1 VRGAQQQQAA
11 KKRERTPGLGPGTLG
26 GGGEG
31 AAHAL
36 DPTGILPAPQA
47 SQVRCRRARWDN
59 RPATDARAT
68 PAARSTPA
76 DPHVNHESPSRLAH
90 LVGFAIVAAAWA
102 FCATRALDLPGV
114 YMDAV
119 NPDYLVVRV
128 FTWTHEPM
136 AAWVLPGNYLL
147 GSRFPILVSIYH
159 GTQHFWLGLPLYAL
173 LGTTVESLRIVHALF
188 ALGVLASLYALLA
201 SAGVRPW
208 LATLATGA
216 LAVDPVFLFAFR
228 TQSYI
233 TMSPAAWLLLA
244 LFFLLRA
251 ERGRAAPRAT
261 LASGFFA
268 GLAVQGYFVY
278 AFYVPTLIAGVWLW
292 SRARAGSGQAWRNVV
307 RWCLGLALGVAGYLL
322 GYALI
327 AREEGGLGALV
338 AFVAD
343 QQRTLGAFASPMT
356 LAERVRFVEDM
367 VVGVFGNGWHHSLV
381 FAEWGY
387 HLPGTP
393 ARMLLLLGA
402 PLVLLVIAESQRAA
416 TPLQRLV
423 VALAPSFCLIA
434 LVFGGR
440 LGGHHFVSLL
450 PLGYAALALGAAG
463 LGTASARI
471 RLSVQLATTA
481 AFALLVALNV
491 EGHRQEMSKLVA
503 TRGAGLYSDAVN
515 RLATDLLAQKP
526 RPFVFFTDWG
536 LALPFAFLTR
546 AAVPSTSDGTPA
558 LGRRLLCEGRDV
570 AIALIDGD
578 RARRRDEW
586 QAELAWDAPVV
597 RPYRQ
602 ADGVAVF
609 ELVTFK
615 GRVDGPSCA
624 DGDAVGTTTR

>member
-1 VRGAQQQQAA
+1 
-11 KKRERTPGLGPGTLG
+11 
-26 GGGEG
+26 
-31 AAHAL
+31 
-36 DPTGILPAPQA
+36 
-47 SQVRCRRARWDN
+47 
-59 RPATDARAT
+59 
-68 PAARSTPA
+68 
-76 DPHVNHESPSRLAH
+76 VNHEPSSRPFH

-102 FCATRALDLPGV
+102 FCATRAIELPGV

-128 FTWTHEPM
+128 LNWRREPM
-136 AAWVLPGNYLL
+136 TAWVLPGNYLF
-147 GSRFPILVSIYH
+147 GARFPILVSLYH
-159 GTQHFWLGLPLYAL
+159 GTQHFWLGLPLFWL

-188 ALGVLASLYALLA
+188 GLGVLAALYALLA

-251 ERGRAAPRAT
+251 QRDDAAPRAI
-261 LASGFFA
+261 LASGFLA
-268 GLAVQGYFVY
+268 GFAVQGYFVY
-278 AFYVPTLIAGVWLW
+278 AFYVPVLVAGVWLW
-292 SRARAGSGQAWRNVV
+292 SRARAGSGRASRNVV
-307 RWCLGLALGVAGYLL
+307 RWSLGLVLGVAGYLL

-338 AFVAD
+338 RYVAD
-343 QQRTLGAFASPMT
+343 QQSTLGAFASPMT
-356 LAERVRFVEDM
+356 LAERIRFVVDM

-381 FAEWGY
+381 FAEWNY

-402 PLVLLVIAESQRAA
+402 PVVLLVVAESQRTA

-434 LVFGGR
+434 LAFGGR

-450 PLGYAALALGAAG
+450 PLGYAGLALGAAG
-463 LGTASARI
+463 VGTASARV
-471 RLSVQLATTA
+471 RRPVQLATA
-481 AFALLVALNV
+481 AALVLLVALNV
-491 EGHRQEMSKLVA
+491 QGHRQEVAKLVA

-515 RLATDLLAQKP
+515 RLATDLLAQTP
-526 RPFVFFTDWG
+526 RPFVFFADWG

-546 AAVPSTSDGTPA
+546 AAVPSTSEGTPE
-558 LGRRLLCEGRDV
+558 LGRRLLCEGRDI

-578 RARRRDEW
+578 RALRRDEW
-586 QAELAWDAPVV
+586 QAKLAWDAPVV

-602 ADGVAVF
+602 ADGVTVF

-624 DGDAVGTTTR
+624 VAGTVGGTAR

>member
-1 VRGAQQQQAA
+1 
-11 KKRERTPGLGPGTLG
+11 
-26 GGGEG
+26 
-31 AAHAL
+31 
-36 DPTGILPAPQA
+36 
-47 SQVRCRRARWDN
+47 
-59 RPATDARAT
+59 
-68 PAARSTPA
+68 
-76 DPHVNHESPSRLAH
+76 VNPEPSSRLLH
-90 LVGFAIVAAAWA
+90 LVGFAVVAAAWA
-102 FCATRALDLPGV
+102 FCATRAIELPGI

-128 FTWTHEPM
+128 LNWRREPM
-136 AAWVLPGNYLL
+136 TAWVLPGNYLF
-147 GSRFPILVSIYH
+147 GARFPILVSLYH
-159 GTQHFWLGLPLYAL
+159 GTQHFWLGLPLFWL

-188 ALGVLASLYALLA
+188 GLGVLAALYALLA

-228 TQSYI
+228 TQSYV
-233 TMSPAAWLLLA
+233 TMSPAVWLLLA

-251 ERGRAAPRAT
+251 QRRDPAPGAI
-261 LASGFFA
+261 LASGFLA
-268 GLAVQGYFVY
+268 GLAVQGYFIY
-278 AFYVPTLIAGVWLW
+278 AFYVPVLVAGVWLW
-292 SRARAGSGQAWRNVV
+292 STARAGSGRAWRNVV
-307 RWCLGLALGVAGYLL
+307 RWSLGLVLGVAGYLL

-327 AREEGGLGALV
+327 AREEGGLAALV
-338 AFVAD
+338 RYVAN
-343 QQRTLGAFASPMT
+343 QQHALGAFASPMT
-356 LAERVRFVEDM
+356 LAERVRFVVDM

-381 FAEWGY
+381 FAEWNY

-393 ARMLLLLGA
+393 AKMLLLLGA
-402 PLVLLVIAESQRAA
+402 PVVLLVVAESQRAA
-416 TPLQRLV
+416 TPVQRLV

-450 PLGYAALALGAAG
+450 PLGYAALALGAAS
-463 LGTASARI
+463 LATASARV
-471 RLSVQLATTA
+471 RLPVQLATTA
-481 AFALLVALNV
+481 ALALLVAQNV
-491 EGHRQEMSKLVA
+491 QGHRQEVARLVA

-515 RLATDLLAQKP
+515 RLATDLLAQTP
-526 RPFVFFTDWG
+526 RPFVFFADWG

-570 AIALIDGD
+570 AVALIDGD

-586 QAELAWDAPVV
+586 QAQLAWDAPVV
-597 RPYRQ
+597 QPYRQ

-615 GRVDGPSCA
+615 GRVDGPSCTGGA
-624 DGDAVGTTTR
+624 AGGGTAR

>member
-1 VRGAQQQQAA
+1 
-11 KKRERTPGLGPGTLG
+11 
-26 GGGEG
+26 
-31 AAHAL
+31 
-36 DPTGILPAPQA
+36 
-47 SQVRCRRARWDN
+47 
-59 RPATDARAT
+59 
-68 PAARSTPA
+68 
-76 DPHVNHESPSRLAH
+76 
-90 LVGFAIVAAAWA
+90 VGFAIAAAAWA
-102 FCATRALDLPGV
+102 FCATRAIELPGV

-119 NPDYLVVRV
+119 NPDYLVARV
-128 FTWTHEPM
+128 LNWRREPM
-136 AAWVLPGNYLL
+136 TAWVLPGNYLL
-147 GSRFPILVSIYH
+147 GARFPILVSLYH
-159 GTQHFWLGLPLYAL
+159 GTQHFWLGLPLFWL

-188 ALGVLASLYALLA
+188 GLGVLAALYVLLA

-251 ERGRAAPRAT
+251 QRDDAAPGAI
-261 LASGFFA
+261 LASGFLA
-268 GLAVQGYFVY
+268 GFAVQGYFVY
-278 AFYVPTLIAGVWLW
+278 AFYVPVLVAGVWLW
-292 SRARAGSGQAWRNVV
+292 STAWAGSGRAWRDVL
-307 RWCLGLALGVAGYLL
+307 RWSLGLVLGVAGYLL

-327 AREEGGLGALV
+327 AREEGGLHAL
-338 AFVAD
+338 ARYVAD

-356 LAERVRFVEDM
+356 LAERIRFVVDM

-381 FAEWGY
+381 FAEWNY
-387 HLPGTP
+387 QLPGTP
-393 ARMLLLLGA
+393 ARILLLLIA
-402 PLVLLVIAESQRAA
+402 PVVLLVVAESQRTA

-434 LVFGGR
+434 LAFGGR

-450 PLGYAALALGAAG
+450 PLGYAALALGAAS
-463 LGTASARI
+463 LGAASTRI
-471 RLSVQLATTA
+471 RLPVQLATA
-481 AFALLVALNV
+481 AALALLVAQNV
-491 EGHRQEMSKLVA
+491 QGHRQEMAKLVA

-515 RLATDLLAQKP
+515 RLATDLLAQTP
-526 RPFVFFTDWG
+526 RPFVFFADWG

-546 AAVPSTSDGTPA
+546 AAVPSTSEGTPE

-578 RARRRDEW
+578 RALRRDEW
-586 QAELAWDAPVV
+586 QAKLAWDAPLV
-597 RPYRQ
+597 RTYRQ

-624 DGDAVGTTTR
+624 AAGAVGGTAR

>member
-1 VRGAQQQQAA
+1 M
-11 KKRERTPGLGPGTLG
+11 
-26 GGGEG
+26 
-31 AAHAL
+31 
-36 DPTGILPAPQA
+36 
-47 SQVRCRRARWDN
+47 
-59 RPATDARAT
+59 
-68 PAARSTPA
+68 
-76 DPHVNHESPSRLAH
+76 
-90 LVGFAIVAAAWA
+90 GFAIVAAAWA
-102 FCATRALDLPGV
+102 FCATRAIELPGV

-119 NPDYLVVRV
+119 NPDYLVARV
-128 FTWTHEPM
+128 LNWRREPM
-136 AAWVLPGNYLL
+136 TAWVLPGNYLL
-147 GSRFPILVSIYH
+147 GARFPILVSLYH
-159 GTQHFWLGLPLYAL
+159 GTQHFWLGLPLFWL

-188 ALGVLASLYALLA
+188 GLGVLASLYALLA
-201 SAGVRPW
+201 SAGLRPW

-244 LFFLLRA
+244 LLFLLRA
-251 ERGRAAPRAT
+251 QRDGPAPGAI
-261 LASGFFA
+261 LASGIFA

-278 AFYVPTLIAGVWLW
+278 AFFVPALVAGVWLW
-292 SRARAGSGQAWRNVV
+292 SRARSGSRQAWRNAV

-338 AFVAD
+338 AYVAD

-356 LAERVRFVEDM
+356 FAERVRFVADM

-387 HLPGTP
+387 QLPGTP

-402 PLVLLVIAESQRAA
+402 PLVLLVVAEGLRTA

-423 VALAPSFCLIA
+423 VALAPSFCLVA

-450 PLGYAALALGAAG
+450 PLGYAALALGAAS
-463 LGTASARI
+463 LGAASARI
-471 RLSVQLATTA
+471 RLPVQLATA
-481 AFALLVALNV
+481 ATFALLVAQSV
-491 EGHRQEMSKLVA
+491 HGHRQEVAKLVA

-515 RLATDLLAQKP
+515 RLATDLLAQTP
-526 RPFVFFTDWG
+526 RPFVFFADWG

-546 AAVPSTSDGTPA
+546 AAVPSTSEGTPE

-578 RARRRDEW
+578 RALRRDDVAGQTGVGCAGRAALPSGRRRRGIRAGHV
-586 QAELAWDAPVV
+586 QGTRR
-597 RPYRQ
+597 RPLLRRRRRGRRHRQ
-602 ADGVAVF
+602 VGEPLRF
-609 ELVTFK
+609 E
-615 GRVDGPSCA
+615 PA
-624 DGDAVGTTTR
+624 AGDAAEDHPRGERERGQQDETRGEHGGGQAPHETGVHELQHDARRRVPGRWLPALPRARRRTGAA

>member
-1 VRGAQQQQAA
+1 MG
-11 KKRERTPGLGPGTLG
+11 RT
-26 GGGEG
+26 
-31 AAHAL
+31 
-36 DPTGILPAPQA
+36 
-47 SQVRCRRARWDN
+47 
-59 RPATDARAT
+59 
-68 PAARSTPA
+68 ARSCEAASIAPPA
-76 DPHVNHESPSRLAH
+76 GTDPHVSRAPSSPSLHFA
-90 LVGFAIVAAAWA
+90 GFALVALAWA
-102 FCATRALDLPGV
+102 FCATRAIELPGV

-119 NPDYLVVRV
+119 NPDYLVARV
-128 FTWTHEPM
+128 LNWRREPM
-136 AAWVLPGNYLL
+136 TAWVLPGNYLL
-147 GSRFPILVSIYH
+147 GARFPILVSLYH
-159 GTQHFWLGLPLYAL
+159 GTQHFWLGLPLFWL

-188 ALGVLASLYALLA
+188 GLGVLASLYALLA
-201 SAGVRPW
+201 TAGARPW

-233 TMSPAAWLLLA
+233 TMSPAAWLLLG

-251 ERGRAAPRAT
+251 QRNDPAAGAI
-261 LASGFFA
+261 LASGVLA

-278 AFYVPTLIAGVWLW
+278 AFYVPALVTGVWLW
-292 SRARAGSGQAWRNVV
+292 SRARAGARQAWRNAL

-338 AFVAD
+338 AYVAD

-356 LAERVRFVEDM
+356 LAERVRFVGDM

-450 PLGYAALALGAAG
+450 PLGYAALALGAAS
-463 LGTASARI
+463 LGAASTRV
-471 RLSVQLATTA
+471 RLPVQFAASA

-491 EGHRQEMSKLVA
+491 QGHRQEMAKLVA
-503 TRGAGLYSDAVN
+503 TRGAGLYSDVVN
-515 RLATDLLAQKP
+515 RLATDLLAQTP
-526 RPFVFFTDWG
+526 RPFVFFADWG

-546 AAVPSTSDGTPA
+546 AAVSSTSDGTPA

-578 RARRRDEW
+578 RALRRAEW
-586 QAELAWDAPVV
+586 QAKLAWDAPVV

-602 ADGVAVF
+602 ADGVVVF

-615 GRVDGPSCA
+615 GSVDGPACA
-624 DGDAVGTTTR
+624 GGGAPR